1 MLLTH
6 ISFVQVNP
14 KCMATCMQESKDK
27 VFLRKPRGSPSWG
40 RSRGLRDVNSLSSS
54 SLNSFLLSKSL
65 PCSRTNPKNS
75 STRHFFSWGSEQLER
90 DGHMKHSS
98 LTHLSMWPWQ
108 CQEHV
113 WPSRT
118 SSQPWN
124 QTVTALPTHWKQTL
138 RPVSTG
144 GLHMLKQESSHQ
156 QPMPPPRAELPS
168 TKYSAQCLVSSVTS
182 CLSFRMSVTQH
193 TMKFTLQM
201 GS

>member
-1 MLLTH
+1 MKSSYVSH
-6 ISFVQVNP
+6 VGVHP
-14 KCMATCMQESKDK
+14 GVD
-27 VFLRKPRGSPSWG
+27 PG
-40 RSRGLRDVNSLSSS
+40 GLGMWTVCLHPLWTPFCSLSPCPALEQTLKTPPHHTSS
-54 SLNSFLLSKSL
+54 
-65 PCSRTNPKNS
+65 P
-75 STRHFFSWGSEQLER
+75 WGSKQLER
-90 DGHMKHSS
+90 DGHMKLSS
-98 LTHLSMWPWQ
+98 LTHFSMWPWQ

-113 WPSRT
+113 WPNRT

-124 QTVTALPTHWKQTL
+124 QTATALPTHWKQTL

-156 QPMPPPRAELPS
+156 QPMPPSRAELPS